1 VLGYS
6 LGYTLS
12 LLKELKMYEDLTR
25 LTPGEYLSK
34 HNDTAGLKK
43 ILEMFKDWPDKF
55 FWVRPEYPH
64 GNLLPLY
71 KIIKIENDQLVLQC
85 TELTKID
92 SAWDFENGERWET
105 FNVSL
110 TDKTVK
116 VNFVIMEEDPNKIG
130 VNFNGKEQVYFAA
143 GSIRDTDISKPI
155 KVRAI

>member
-1 VLGYS
+1 
-6 LGYTLS
+6 
-12 LLKELKMYEDLTR
+12 MYEDLTR

-43 ILEMFKDWPDKF
+43 ILEMFKNWPNKF
-55 FWVRPEYPH
+55 FWVRSEYPH

-85 TELTKID
+85 TVLTKID

-155 KVRAI
+155 KIRAI

>member
-1 VLGYS
+1 
-6 LGYTLS
+6 
-12 LLKELKMYEDLTR
+12 MYEDLTR
-25 LTPGEYLSK
+25 LTLGEYLSK
-34 HNDTAGLKK
+34 YNDTAGLKK
-43 ILEMFKDWPDKF
+43 ILEIFKDWPGKF
-55 FWVRPEYPH
+55 FWVRSEYPH

-110 TDKTVK
+110 TDKIVK
-116 VNFVIMEEDPNKIG
+116 VDFVIMEEDPNKIG
-130 VNFNGKEQVYFAA
+130 VNFNEKEQVYFAA